1 MANDHVSA
9 VLLSDGSVV
18 RGFQVDAYPMAH
30 GRSFVLE
37 AQITRH
43 FDNGRIELTR
53 EGVRAAI
60 DVLTNALED
69 WDE

>member
-1 MANDHVSA
+1 MPNDHVSA
-9 VLLSDGSVV
+9 VLLSDGSTV
-18 RGFQVDAYPMAH
+18 RGFQVDGFPMSR

-37 AQITRH
+37 VKVTRH
-43 FDNGRIELTR
+43 FDDGRIQLTR